1 MSLVKLNWKPTP
13 KQLRQFGVIFLT
25 GFLIIG
31 LVKYFWPFS
40 WGLTK
45 DTTFGLIAMAIGAVG
60 GGLALTGT
68 KAGLPLYYF
77 WMGIAFVMGNIMS
90 RVIVVLIYYG
100 VVTPLGLVARL
111 VGRDRLNLKK
121 GNTETYWHDIS
132 LPAEAE
138 GLKFNR
144 G

>member
-31 LVKYFWPFS
+31 SVKYFWPFS

-45 DTTFGLIAMAIGAVG
+45 DTTFGMVTMAIGVVG

-68 KAGLPLYYF
+68 KVGLPLYYF
-77 WMGIAFVMGNIMS
+77 WIGIAFVMGNIMS
-90 RVIVVLIYYG
+90 RVIIVLIYYL
-100 VVTPLGLVARL
+100 VVTPLSFLGRL
-111 VGRDRLNLKK
+111 IGRDRLQLKK
-121 GNTETYWHDIS
+121 PKTDTYWHDIS
-132 LPAEAE
+132 LPAEPE
-138 GLKFNR
+138 RYERQF
-144 G
+144 

>member
-25 GFLIIG
+25 GFVLIG

-40 WGLTK
+40 WGISQDK
-45 DTTFGLIAMAIGAVG
+45 NVGLYSMLIGVIG

-68 KAGLPLYYF
+68 KVALPLYYL

-90 RVIVVLIYYG
+90 RVIIVLIYYG
-100 VVTPLGLVARL
+100 VVTPLALIGRL
-111 VGRDRLNLKK
+111 VGRDRLQLKK
-121 GNTETYWHDIS
+121 PETDSYWHDIS
-132 LPAEAE
+132 LPKEAE
-138 GLKFNR
+138 KYERQF
-144 G
+144 